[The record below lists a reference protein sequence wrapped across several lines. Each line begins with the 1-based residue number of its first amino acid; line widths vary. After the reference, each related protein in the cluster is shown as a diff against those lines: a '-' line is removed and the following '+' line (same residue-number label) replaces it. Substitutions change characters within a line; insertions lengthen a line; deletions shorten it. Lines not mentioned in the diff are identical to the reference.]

1 MKIREPFNAFS
12 HLVGSVLMVL
22 GVLYLLAS
30 REPSLVGT
38 SSFLIYGSM
47 CTFLFIASTI
57 YHWTKTAKAGLQKM
71 DHCAIY
77 LMIAGTYTPVSLL
90 AIGGTTGYIVLA
102 IQWLLATIGVVATL
116 TMTKPPTWLRLV
128 LYLVMGWMVLPFVGV
143 LLTKIPAIAIWW
155 MIGGGLSYT
164 VGTVV
169 YASKRP
175 KLWPGKFSSH
185 ELWHLFVVA
194 GAACHFAV
202 MLYLE

>member
-1 MKIREPFNAFS
+1 
-12 HLVGSVLMVL
+12 
-22 GVLYLLAS
+22 
-30 REPSLVGT
+30 
-38 SSFLIYGSM
+38 
-47 CTFLFIASTI
+47 
-57 YHWTKTAKAGLQKM
+57 M